1 MNELVTFTDKLVS
14 NLVQNADGVWC
25 MSSLAIAKLTGKEH
39 KNVLRDIRT
48 MLEELEIDQLRFELI
63 SQDAYKRPLKCF
75 NLPKHECAVKLG
87 DNYPPFLGTLRHYR
101 ERAQIQFTV
110 RKMTTKKTGL

>member
-1 MNELVTFTDKLVS
+1 MNLDSQHNSLDQIAHYRQNISKARRLRNMCLRQTRRMWRQRHYIPMSQEIPMFMQTWWLLVEDLHT
-14 NLVQNADGVWC
+14 C
-25 MSSLAIAKLTGKEH
+25 AIA
-39 KNVLRDIRT
+39 
-48 MLEELEIDQLRFELI
+48 LE
-63 SQDAYKRPLKCF
+63 
-75 NLPKHECAVKLG
+75 

>member
-1 MNELVTFTDKLVS
+1 
-14 NLVQNADGVWC
+14 
-25 MSSLAIAKLTGKEH
+25 MSGRGNIAESVAG
-39 KNVLRDIRT
+39 
-48 MLEELEIDQLRFELI
+48 LEEWLGGKTAVEVTAVFMVMWWALVEDL
-63 SQDAYKRPLKCF
+63 
-75 NLPKHECAVKLG
+75 HECAVKLG

>member
-1 MNELVTFTDKLVS
+1 MNTD
-14 NLVQNADGVWC
+14 
-25 MSSLAIAKLTGKEH
+25 
-39 KNVLRDIRT
+39 
-48 MLEELEIDQLRFELI
+48 
-63 SQDAYKRPLKCF
+63 SQH
-75 NLPKHECAVKLG
+75 NLPDQIAYYRQCWRKAKRLRYLCLKQTRLAYSYQTRLGLRQEIPVFMQTWWLLVEDLHEGAVMLG